1 MTPAFDTVHKLL
13 KQLPGLGH
21 RSAERIALSL
31 LVEKKQ
37 TLEPLLKALKAAGE
51 TLQACE
57 QCGNISES
65 PLCTICQDPKR
76 LEHTLVVVER
86 VPDLLAIERSGSFK
100 GLYHV
105 LCGKLSP
112 LNNIH
117 PEDLTIAKLEE
128 RLQRGLIREII
139 LALPN
144 DIEGEATCHYL
155 QERLCQAFSGLTLS
169 RIGFGIPTGTSLN
182 YTDGNTLRSAID
194 ARRKL
199 LDRETT

>member
-1 MTPAFDTVHKLL
+1 MTPAFEAVHKLL

-31 LVEKKQ
+31 LVEKKHQ
-37 TLEPLLKALKAAGE
+37 LDPLLKALKEAAE

-57 QCGNISES
+57 QCANISEGTHCS
-65 PLCTICQDPKR
+65 LCQDPRR
-76 LEHTLVVVER
+76 LDHTLVVVER
-86 VPDLLAIERSGSFK
+86 VPDLLAIERSGAFK

-105 LCGKLSP
+105 LGGKLSP

-117 PEDLTIAKLEE
+117 PEDLNIQKLEE
-128 RLQRGLIREII
+128 RLQTGNIRELI

-155 QERLCQAFSGLTLS
+155 QERLLHQFSTLTLS

-182 YTDGNTLRSAID
+182 YTDGGTLRSAID
-194 ARRKL
+194 ARRRL
-199 LDRETT
+199 LDAGL